1 LQFYFRST
9 PVKPNKTCHVNAAFK
24 AGFIKGMEAACRA
37 WKLDKA
43 GVARVFAASREYDH
57 GLQDG
62 FYALPCTISGQ
73 LPAQDKIW
81 TYRINAAST
90 ATWTSADL
98 VRTFGCSAN
107 ACKSLVLMM
116 PDNNAG
122 P

>member
-1 LQFYFRST
+1 
-9 PVKPNKTCHVNAAFK
+9 
-24 AGFIKGMEAACRA
+24 MEAGQGRRRACFRCQPRIRPR
-37 WKLDKA
+37 LA
-43 GVARVFAASREYDH
+43 GWV
-57 GLQDG
+57 
-62 FYALPCTISGQ
+62 YALPCTISGQ
-73 LPAQDKIW
+73 LRAQDKAW